1 MGRLRQRIHIQ
12 KIFIQGLK
20 GDWRILCANSD
31 GVTNSKRLSKLLF
44 AFFFF
49 LLMGQKLKWLNNVLP
64 PEKVQSK
71 PEKIGCSEILA
82 SF

>member
-49 LLMGQKLKWLNNVLP
+49 SFNGSETQMAQTTYCRLKKSSQNP
-64 PEKVQSK
+64 KK
-71 PEKIGCSEILA
+71 
-82 SF
+82 